1 MAKPSRMDGERFI
14 DRPTS
19 IMLDLVRFLSAL
31 GVMLVH
37 AAETLHY
44 TGALPFTPRLSHNSV
59 IMFFVLSGLMIDHSA
74 RSKAAGLGQFAV
86 ARTARILP
94 VAVPAMAFTC
104 IVYTLAIMSKGPLP
118 DGFGWSLGRS
128 ALAGLTFT
136 SQSDLWGTWIL
147 GNGPWWS
154 LSYEVWYYVLFAA
167 AFFLRGWKRVV
178 AVPLLALVA
187 GSAVL
192 LLLPAW
198 LAGVWLNR
206 DARLHRM
213 GSQTALAVLLGC
225 LLAQKFIAT
234 WDLDA
239 LMWLR
244 EASPFSLGMSEW
256 LLSDLPLA
264 LVFVALLAALRP
276 LAQAHAERL
285 EAWQRPIRFGAGF
298 SFTLYLFHMPLLDVM
313 KLAGVSA
320 GSSVLV
326 LLGGIATVLTACAAI
341 AQVTEGSA
349 PHVRRW
355 LEARF
360 AGRARGPQALAGIA

>member
-1 MAKPSRMDGERFI
+1 MDGERFI

-44 TGALPFTPRLSHNSV
+44 SGALPFTPRLSHNSV
-59 IMFFVLSGLMIDHSA
+59 IMFFVLSGLMIDHSV
-74 RSKAAGLGQFAV
+74 RSKAAGLGEFAI
-86 ARTARILP
+86 ARTARIMP
-94 VAVPAMAFTC
+94 VAVSAMVFTC
-104 IVYTLAIMSKGPLP
+104 FVYTLTMMGKGPLP
-118 DGFGWSLGRS
+118 DGFGWTLGRS

-167 AFFLRGWKRVV
+167 AFFLRGWKRMV

-206 DARLHRM
+206 DARLHRLK
-213 GSQTALAVLLGC
+213 GQTALAVLLGC

-244 EASPFSLGMSEW
+244 EASPFSLGLSEW
-256 LLSDLPLA
+256 VLSDLPLA
-264 LVFVALLAALRP
+264 LVFVLALAALRP
-276 LAQAHAERL
+276 LAQANAARL

-298 SFTLYLFHMPLLDVM
+298 SFTLYLFHMPLLDLM
-313 KLAGVSA
+313 KLAGVNA
-320 GSSVLV
+320 GDNALV
-326 LLGGIATVLTACAAI
+326 LLGGIVAVLATCAAI

-349 PHVRRW
+349 PRVKAALQSLLGRDRK
-355 LEARF
+355 ARAEVPAAS
-360 AGRARGPQALAGIA
+360 AG